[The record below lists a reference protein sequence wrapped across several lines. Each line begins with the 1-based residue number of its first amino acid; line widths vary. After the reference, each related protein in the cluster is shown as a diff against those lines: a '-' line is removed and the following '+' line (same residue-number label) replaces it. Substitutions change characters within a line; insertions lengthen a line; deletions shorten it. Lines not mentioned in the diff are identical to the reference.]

1 MEALINNIIEYLKQ
15 VATPILVLVFVFIVA
30 VAIRMIQEEWRDKY
44 FDETA
49 FRKKYLIAH
58 GMACGFAFIYSGI
71 MYFVPENGSGVAAFL
86 MLVLFYWF
94 AIKIVITQ
102 NEENGGCI
110 EDFEGASGV
119 IMYVSSVLSP
129 VVFVIIHLLLS
140 VVCFFVYKRKDNDEV
155 EVWKKRFF
163 RRLIDCV
170 EALVAS
176 IIVKVFTP
184 NSFIENLWLNAIVI
198 AVFALVIPLFNDWVY
213 KHFSLC

>member
-1 MEALINNIIEYLKQ
+1 MMEALINNIIEYLKQ

-49 FRKKYLIAH
+49 FGKKYLIAH

-102 NEENGGCI
+102 NEENGGYI
-110 EDFEGASGV
+110 ESFDGASGA
-119 IMYVSSVLSP
+119 IMYVTSALSP
-129 VVFVIIHLLLS
+129 VVFVVIHALLGGI
-140 VVCFFVYKRKDNDEV
+140 CFGLYKRNDNDED
-155 EVWKKRFF
+155 WKKRII
-163 RRLIDCV
+163 RRVIDCV
-170 EALVAS
+170 EALVAA
-176 IIVKVFTP
+176 IIVKVFVP
-184 NSFIENLWLNAIVI
+184 HSFIQSLWIDSIII
-198 AVFALVIPLFNDWVY
+198 AVFTLIIPFFNDWLY
-213 KHFSLC
+213 ERFSLD